1 MIQVIIIMTGKSYNS
16 ADEYRIFDSETLT
29 FADKADANKALAE
42 RYGKS
47 WHRRKK
53 MYIDSKDGELHC
65 GYIVGFHNADLSHV
79 PIKKWLQQDWIEF
92 LETTLVSPI

>member
-1 MIQVIIIMTGKSYNS
+1 MIQVIITMTGKSYNS
-16 ADEYRIFDSETLT
+16 ADEYRIFDNETLT

-47 WHRRKK
+47 WRQRKK

-65 GYIVGFHNADLSHV
+65 GYIVGFPNADLSHAPV
-79 PIKKWLQQDWIEF
+79 KKWLQQDWIEF
-92 LETTLVSPI
+92 CEVTPILPV